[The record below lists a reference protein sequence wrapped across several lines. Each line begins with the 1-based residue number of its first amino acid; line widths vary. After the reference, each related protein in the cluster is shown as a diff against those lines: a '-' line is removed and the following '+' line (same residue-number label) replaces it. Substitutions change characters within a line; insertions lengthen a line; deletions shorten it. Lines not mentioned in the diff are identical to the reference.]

1 MMTVT
6 HNGKLYHVS
15 KMAGGY
21 TWLLTEIGAPRN
33 TATLNRDQM
42 VIAGF
47 GHIVQQSIVDTKTL
61 RAALSKK
68 AIARYLDDPNMLEQ
82 ANETLR
88 KALGLRVNRNS
99 FEVRV

>member
-1 MMTVT
+1 MTIT

-42 VIAGF
+42 LIAGF
-47 GHIVQQSIVDTKTL
+47 GHIVEQSIVDTKNL
-61 RAALSKK
+61 RATLSKK
-68 AIARYLDDPNMLEQ
+68 AIASYLDDPDMLEQ
-82 ANETLR
+82 ANEAQRKTL
-88 KALGLRVNRNS
+88 GMRVNRNS
-99 FEVRV
+99 IEVMV

>member
-1 MMTVT
+1 MTVT

-21 TWLLTEIGAPRN
+21 TWLLTEIGTPRN
-33 TATLNRDQM
+33 TVTLNRDQM
-42 VIAGF
+42 MIAGF
-47 GHIVQQSIVDTKTL
+47 GHIVEQCIVDTKNL

-68 AIARYLDDPNMLEQ
+68 AIARFLENAEMLEQ
-82 ANETLR
+82 ANEAQR
-88 KALGLRVNRNS
+88 KALGMRVNRNS

>member
-1 MMTVT
+1 MTVT
-6 HNGKLYHVS
+6 QNGKLYTVTQ
-15 KMAGGY
+15 MADRY
-21 TWLLTEIGAPRN
+21 HWLLTEIGAPRN

-47 GHIVQQSIVDTKTL
+47 GHIVEQSIVDTKNL

-82 ANETLR
+82 ANEALR
-88 KALGLRVNRNS
+88 KVLGLRVNRNS

>member
-1 MMTVT
+1 VTVT
-6 HNGKLYHVS
+6 HNGKIYHVS

-33 TATLNRDQM
+33 KVTLNRDQM
-42 VIAGF
+42 LIAGF
-47 GHIVQQSIVDTKTL
+47 GHIVEQCIVDTKNL

-68 AIARYLDDPNMLEQ
+68 AIARYLDDPDMLEQ
-82 ANETLR
+82 ANEAQR
-88 KALGLRVNRNS
+88 KALGMRVNRNS

>member
-1 MMTVT
+1 MTLT

-21 TWLLTEIGAPRN
+21 TWLLTEIGVPRN
-33 TATLNRDQM
+33 TVTLNRDQM
-42 VIAGF
+42 FIAGF
-47 GHIVQQSIVDTKTL
+47 RHIVEQSIVDTKIL

-68 AIARYLDDPNMLEQ
+68 AIARYLDDLDMLEQ
-82 ANETLR
+82 ANEAQR